1 MFLEVDLHYPKKLH
15 KNHADFPLAPEKY
28 KVTYRELSPLNQFLL
43 KKMKKNDSCHTFSE
57 EKLIPTFHERKHY
70 KLHIKCLLFYLS
82 EGLILKKIHRIVSF
96 KEKPFLKEYIL
107 SLTKLRSVAA
117 AKCIDSKRF
126 LHASIINESIAI
138 VEYKPEAVLYN
149 SPFPIAATILD
160 LAKLH
165 LYNYFYNILKPT
177 FEQDK
182 VNLIMT
188 DTDSIIFSVNTQNFF
203 EKYKRLPLFDFSN
216 FKKESSLYS
225 NQNQKGLIFFKDENP
240 NDFIKEFIGLRSK
253 LYVIKTVANH

>member
-1 MFLEVDLHYPKKLH
+1 MNFTHAKLC
-15 KNHADFPLAPEKY
+15 
-28 KVTYRELSPLNQFLL
+28 LN
-43 KKMKKNDSCHTFSE
+43 SRH
-57 EKLIPTFHERKHY
+57 
-70 KLHIKCLLFYLS
+70 
-82 EGLILKKIHRIVSF
+82 F
-96 KEKPFLKEYIL
+96 K
-107 SLTKLRSVAA
+107 
-117 AKCIDSKRF
+117 KCINSKRF

-177 FEQDK
+177 FEPDK

-216 FKKESSLYS
+216 LKNRKF
-225 NQNQKGLIFFKDENP
+225 LIFQ
-240 NDFIKEFIGLRSK
+240 SK
-253 LYVIKTVANH
+253 SKSSTFFQG